1 MCIFI
6 YYVICVCKAAVPRP
20 GYRGAVEQRCHTHS
34 HTEIRFLFMEGIKK
48 KTALGISATTPVPI
62 SSKTL
67 WGPGIWSPLCFWSP
81 LCECA
86 NLLRTPPCNKNK
98 HTHTDTH
105 THTHTHYL
113 SLTHT
118 HTHTISLSLSH
129 THTHTLSLS
138 HTHTHSLTVTFDLDI

>member
-48 KTALGISATTPVPI
+48 KTALGISATTPEPI

-98 HTHTDTH
+98 HRHTH
-105 THTHTHYL
+105 THTHTH
-113 SLTHT
+113 
-118 HTHTISLSLSH
+118 
-129 THTHTLSLS
+129 
-138 HTHTHSLTVTFDLDI
+138 TFCIFRLKKKKILMGTKKMPKRSKCTGYYPCGDIWTP